1 MRRSSGVES
10 AAPNELADV
19 GYEWTVFATALGWIG
34 AAGRD
39 EHLARVTLGHSSPH
53 EAARGLGL
61 SLETGRESRWLTK
74 IAKRFAAYAEGRM
87 DDFRDIKLEPRS
99 LTPLAQRIENCCR
112 RIPYG
117 ETRSY
122 GEIARAVGRPRAAR
136 AVGNVMAHNVVGLVV
151 PCHRVLASGGKMGGF
166 SCRTGATMK
175 RQLLELEARVIE
187 GGQRTGRRRT
197 RAVQ

>member
-1 MRRSSGVES
+1 
-10 AAPNELADV
+10 L
-19 GYEWTVFATALGWIG
+19 GYEWTVFSTALGWIG

-39 EHLARVTLGHSSPH
+39 ERLARVTIGHSSPR

-61 SLETGRESRWLTK
+61 NLESGRESRWLTK

-87 DDFRDIKLEPRS
+87 DDFRDIALEPRS

-122 GEIARAVGRPRAAR
+122 AEIARAAGRPRAAR

-151 PCHRVLASGGKMGGF
+151 PCHRVLASGGKLGGF

-175 RQLLELEARVIE
+175 RQLLELEARAME
-187 GGQRTGRRRT
+187 SSQTAARRKSLPR
-197 RAVQ
+197 